1 MSMAMAAS
9 ASGSCSLS
17 RLAMPSGD
25 TRRAASFGLTRPVTA
40 TLSTLIY
47 REPFTAGMG
56 IGLVCVI
63 AGVLLVETGSR
74 AGESEPRAGAADR

>member
-1 MSMAMAAS
+1 MK
-9 ASGSCSLS
+9 
-17 RLAMPSGD
+17 R
-25 TRRAASFGLTRPVTA
+25 
-40 TLSTLIY
+40 
-47 REPFTAGMG
+47 PFTAGMG